1 MQSGI
6 RLQKILSAAGH
17 ASRRA
22 AEVLIEAGRVSVN
35 GVTVTALGSRA
46 DPARD
51 DIRLDGRRVGLPTS
65 RRYLVLNKPRG
76 YVTTRRD
83 PQHRKTVLD
92 LIPDVADYVYPVGR
106 LDYDSEGLLLL
117 TNDGE
122 LAARLTH
129 PRHGVPRV
137 YEATVRGVPT
147 EARLRRLAA
156 GVPVDGRRAAPAGV
170 RLLVNRFAKRT
181 DESRVRIVLR
191 EGRNRQVRRM
201 LEAIGHPVRR
211 LRRVEM
217 GPLRLGRLKPGAVR
231 ELQAGE
237 VAALQRASR
246 RPAPPRRRRP
256 GERPP
261 AGSGSGSGAS

>member
-1 MQSGI
+1 MDSGI
-6 RLQKILSAAGH
+6 RLQKILSAAGR

-22 AEVLIEAGRVSVN
+22 AESLIEAGRVTVN
-35 GVTVTALGSRA
+35 GETVTALGSRA
-46 DPARD
+46 DPGRD
-51 DIRLDGRRVGLPTS
+51 DIRLDGRRVGLPS
-65 RRYLVLNKPRG
+65 ARRYLILNKPRG
-76 YVTTRRD
+76 YVTTRSD

-92 LIPDVADYVYPVGR
+92 LIPNVADYVYPVGR
-106 LDYDSEGLLLL
+106 LDYESEGLLLL
-117 TNDGE
+117 TNDGD

-137 YEATVRGVPT
+137 YEATVRGVPS

-156 GVPVDGRRAAPAGV
+156 GVPVDGQRAKPSGV
-170 RLLVNRFAKRT
+170 RLLANRFPRRT

-231 ELQAGE
+231 ELLVAE
-237 VAALQRASR
+237 VAALQSAARRPPSR
-246 RPAPPRRRRP
+246 RA
-256 GERPP
+256 P
-261 AGSGSGSGAS
+261 AGRRAPGGRP

>member
-1 MQSGI
+1 MDSGI

-22 AEVLIEAGRVSVN
+22 AEALIEAGRVTVN
-35 GVTVTALGSRA
+35 GVTVTTLGSRA
-46 DPARD
+46 DPVRD
-51 DIRLDGRRVGLPTS
+51 DIRLDGRRVGVPS
-65 RRYLVLNKPRG
+65 VRRYLVLNKPRG

-92 LIPDVADYVYPVGR
+92 LIPGVAEYVYPVGR

-170 RLLVNRFAKRT
+170 RLLVNPFARRS
-181 DESRVRIVLR
+181 DESRIRIVLR

-211 LRRVEM
+211 LRRVEL
-217 GPLRLGRLKPGAVR
+217 GPLRLGRLKTGAVR
-231 ELQAGE
+231 ELLAAE
-237 VAALQRASR
+237 VTALQRAAR
-246 RPAPPRRRRP
+246 RPSAPRRRV

-261 AGSGSGSGAS
+261 AGTGPRNGAS

>member
-22 AEVLIEAGRVSVN
+22 AEALIEAGRVSVN
-35 GVTVTALGSRA
+35 GMTVTALGSRA

-122 LAARLTH
+122 LSARLTH
-129 PRHGVPRV
+129 PSHGVPRV

-181 DESRVRIVLR
+181 DESRLRIVLR

-217 GPLRLGRLKPGAVR
+217 GPLRLGRLRPGAVR
-231 ELQAGE
+231 ELLPAE
-237 VAALQRASR
+237 LKALERAARNPAPSR
-246 RPAPPRRRRP
+246 RREAGKRPRVRP
-256 GERPP
+256 GAGHRPT
-261 AGSGSGSGAS
+261 